1 MKLMTAIL
9 TCGLLAAASALPRP
23 TNPRKSYGTMIVG
36 GEPAL
41 QGELPYQLSL
51 RSGNSHIC
59 GGSIIIVG
67 DTQVAITAAHCV
79 DSGGPSGYTVVAGD
93 VKRSDTTGAEQRRQ
107 VTAIIIN
114 EDYDGWTN
122 ENDIALLTLDQ
133 PFDINENVSAV
144 PLPTQGQD
152 TTGEILVSGWG
163 TLSSGGSLPDVLQ
176 KVAIPVVD
184 DATCQQN
191 YPNELIAES
200 MICAGLPEGGKDSC
214 QGDSGGPLRSVEGGH
229 LAGLVSW
236 GYGCAAAGYPGVNTE
251 VAFFVDWINEQVSK
265 L

>member
-1 MKLMTAIL
+1 MSKFMIVVL

-23 TNPRKSYGTMIVG
+23 KNSRKSYGTMIVG
-36 GEPAL
+36 GEPAI

-51 RSGNSHIC
+51 TSSNSHNC

-79 DSGGPSGYTVVAGD
+79 DSGGPDRLNVIAGD
-93 VKRSDTTGAEQRRQ
+93 VKRSDTTGGEQRRQ
-107 VTAIIIN
+107 VTRIIVH

-122 ENDIALLTLDQ
+122 ENDIALLTIDQ
-133 PFDINENVSAV
+133 PFELNENVSAI

-152 TTGEILVSGWG
+152 TPGEVLVSGWG
-163 TLSSGGSLPDVLQ
+163 TLQSGGSLPDVLQ

-191 YPNELIAES
+191 YPDEVIAGS

-214 QGDSGGPLRSVEGGH
+214 QGDSGGPLRAVDGGY

-236 GYGCAAAGYPGVNTE
+236 GYG
-251 VAFFVDWINEQVSK
+251 WIPWSEYWSSAPS
-265 L
+265 LTG